1 MSFSSK
7 CTIKRFGGR
16 ALLDSGHLALFRWW
30 GSQREGKEGKGKEG
44 GQGEEKGHPLFQK
57 DHYRCYS
64 YAPLS
69 KIPDYATARR
79 GLLVIAC

>member
-44 GQGEEKGHPLFQK
+44 GQGEERDTHYSKKITTAAIVTHPSQK
-57 DHYRCYS
+57 FLTT
-64 YAPLS
+64 PLLGGA
-69 KIPDYATARR
+69 Y
-79 GLLVIAC
+79 